1 MELTRAAGADNE
13 DHPEVA
19 VLTQN
24 ALSDLERLILDEAKT
39 CLCPETAVL
48 WQRQVDGINNVQR
61 VVGGSTVALR
71 RTVRGR
77 PAVDEAIAFPN
88 KEPALDVAAVMLVVE
103 RGFAPMKALVSSSE
117 GFLSSITYEGSAA
130 YLEQLSRMKQAF
142 DVRLEAQL
150 MTDPGMG

>member
-1 MELTRAAGADNE
+1 MKSLLKSLFSRPT
-13 DHPEVA
+13 
-19 VLTQN
+19 

-39 CLCPETAVL
+39 CLSPGTAVL
-48 WQRQVDGINNVQR
+48 WQRQVDGINDVQR
-61 VVGGSTVALR
+61 AVGGGTVALR

-88 KEPALDVAAVMLVVE
+88 RESALDIAAVVLVVDG
-103 RGFAPMKALVSSSE
+103 GFAPMKALVSSSG
-117 GFLSSITYEGSAA
+117 GFLSCISYDRNAA

-150 MTDPGMG
+150 VTDPGRG

>member
-1 MELTRAAGADNE
+1 MKSLLKSLFSRPT
-13 DHPEVA
+13 
-19 VLTQN
+19 

-39 CLCPETAVL
+39 CLSPETAVL
-48 WQRQVDGINNVQR
+48 WQRQVDGINDVQR
-61 VVGGSTVALR
+61 AVGGGTVALR

-88 KEPALDVAAVMLVVE
+88 RESALDIAAVVLVVDG
-103 RGFAPMKALVSSSE
+103 GFAPMKALVRSSD
-117 GFLSSITYEGSAA
+117 GFLSCISYEGNAA

-150 MTDPGMG
+150 MTDPGVG

>member
-1 MELTRAAGADNE
+1 MKSLLKSLFSRPT
-13 DHPEVA
+13 
-19 VLTQN
+19 

-39 CLCPETAVL
+39 CLSPEAAVL
-48 WQRQVDGINNVQR
+48 WQRQVDGINDVQR
-61 VVGGSTVALR
+61 AVGGGTVALR

-88 KEPALDVAAVMLVVE
+88 RESALDIAAVVLVVDG
-103 RGFAPMKALVSSSE
+103 GFAPMKALVSSSG
-117 GFLSSITYEGSAA
+117 GFLSCISYDGNAA

-150 MTDPGMG
+150 MTDPGVG